1 MVLWE
6 GRAQASH
13 HPSWRGRQCLRASCV
28 CFPRKL
34 VLVPEPRVGGRGRVT
49 QATADPGK
57 GGNPHLRPC
66 LTHSPQP
73 TSASRPAPLPTQ
85 HGPTPPSENGAAPR
99 WPGPTPCLL
108 ASEEETWEQ
117 RRSAVRQPAC
127 ARGRRQR
134 LPPRTAW
141 TAAPRVSAKPPGSGG
156 PCAPGPAPR
165 PPALP
170 WLQPGPGRLRLD
182 SARATRGRSCV
193 PTSPH
198 RLPPP
203 AAQRADRPGA
213 GPGGGARRRG
223 AGRGGAAP
231 GRGLHLRGAGSRRRL
246 GKGWLGKGWPARRG
260 ALQLSTPGDRVQ
272 RGVRDRASLVTW
284 LFLTQPLK
292 SGLPRQRSTVG
303 VEPVPKEKGR
313 AHLVSPGE
321 EAFGRRGGFAS
332 QVGEKRSVTPESP
345 QGLWELNPADVQV
358 TDCPYR
364 LYTS

>member
-1 MVLWE
+1 M
-6 GRAQASH
+6 
-13 HPSWRGRQCLRASCV
+13 
-28 CFPRKL
+28 
-34 VLVPEPRVGGRGRVT
+34 LVPEPRVGGRGRVT
-49 QATADPGK
+49 QVTADPGK
-57 GGNPHLRPC
+57 GGDPHLRPC

-85 HGPTPPSENGAAPR
+85 HGPTPSSKNGAAPR

-203 AAQRADRPGA
+203 AAPRADRPGA
-213 GPGGGARRRG
+213 GPGSGGGAGLGGPGAGPAPPRRG
-223 AGRGGAAP
+223 EPAQAGQGAAGQGAAGP
-231 GRGLHLRGAGSRRRL
+231 PWGFAALDPRRQGAERRSGRLRC
-246 GKGWLGKGWPARRG
+246 
-260 ALQLSTPGDRVQ
+260 
-272 RGVRDRASLVTW
+272 
-284 LFLTQPLK
+284 
-292 SGLPRQRSTVG
+292 
-303 VEPVPKEKGR
+303 
-313 AHLVSPGE
+313 SPG
-321 EAFGRRGGFAS
+321 S
-332 QVGEKRSVTPESP
+332 SLLSP
-345 QGLWELNPADVQV
+345 
-358 TDCPYR
+358 
-364 LYTS
+364 